1 MAAIGHEGDPML
13 DDTAHHAAG
22 HRQPPHIAVEG
33 NGRRDVIPDRA
44 QVRFEVTA
52 IEGSRQKA
60 HDAVARRLA
69 ALSAVLERARIEA
82 RRRQTSAVYVTEIRE
97 RDRNQNLR
105 KITGYRATAST
116 SVRFATGQP
125 IGEVVADA
133 VREADASVSGPQ
145 WYVSRGNPANLE
157 VYRLAAEDARSK
169 AEAIAAGLGL
179 RVGDVLA
186 ADTGGGGGYVVP
198 MMRAAAMPLGGPAD
212 EPDFQIDP
220 GEVTVS
226 VSLRVIFAITSAR
239 ADG

>member
-1 MAAIGHEGDPML
+1 ML
-13 DDTAHHAAG
+13 DHAAG
-22 HRQPPHIAVEG
+22 HHHPPHIAVEG

-44 QVRFEVTA
+44 QVRFELTT
-52 IEGSRQKA
+52 IEGTRQKA
-60 HDAVARRLA
+60 HDTVARRLG
-69 ALSAVLERARIEA
+69 ALSAVLERAQIEA

-105 KITGYRATAST
+105 KVTGYRATAST
-116 SVRFATGQP
+116 SVRFTTGQP

-133 VREADASVSGPQ
+133 VREAEASVSGPQ

-169 AEAIAAGLGL
+169 AEAIAAGLGQ

-186 ADTGGGGGYVVP
+186 ADAGVGAGHGVP
-198 MMRAAAMPLGGPAD
+198 MMRVAAMASGGPQD

-226 VSLRVIFAITSAR
+226 VSLRVIFAITAER
-239 ADG
+239 ADV